1 MRTEV
6 IRDTRLL
13 DALEYIDDAYIASAA
28 RYKMKY
34 APASADE
41 PKITWRTPL
50 KHSKIYI
57 ALAASLLLLAMA
69 SPLVSFFTY
78 VVSNFT
84 AGAGSGME
92 SSEMLNTEPI
102 ETTNVIEETN
112 QFFWMYTPELEP
124 LTQEQVD
131 ACNQAF
137 RIYAYGPLDEFIAS
151 SDLDKESTIKY
162 YEKLKFISTEKD
174 RPYFG
179 TFNGAIVTAGLM
191 IGISGMEIENVEL
204 GGHTIH
210 FQHYGGIS
218 VYKDGTVVGIYEAYE
233 RGWLTD
239 DDIGTI
245 SERMDKFNQALNKQ

>member
-1 MRTEV
+1 MNREIV
-6 IRDTRLL
+6 FKDSRLL
-13 DALEYIDDAYIASAA
+13 EALEYIDRDLIAGAMEDLRIDESQQPPRKNRAKAFLAFAACLLFLGISFPMANYITGLIS
-28 RYKMKY
+28 
-34 APASADE
+34 
-41 PKITWRTPL
+41 
-50 KHSKIYI
+50 
-57 ALAASLLLLAMA
+57 
-69 SPLVSFFTY
+69 SFR
-78 VVSNFT
+78 
-84 AGAGSGME
+84 AGAGSGTE
-92 SSEMLNTEPI
+92 SSEILNTEPI

>member
-6 IRDTRLL
+6 LRDTRLL
-13 DALEYIDDAYIASAA
+13 DALEYIDDEYIASAA

-34 APASADE
+34 AE
-41 PKITWRTPL
+41 QVHEHKITWRTPL
-50 KHSKIYI
+50 RHWKQIV
-57 ALAASLLLLAMA
+57 ALAACLLLLSVA
-69 SPLVSFFTY
+69 SPLVSYISEAIRAF
-78 VVSNFT
+78 N
-84 AGAGSGME
+84 AGAGSGTE
-92 SSEMLNTEPI
+92 SSEVLNTELI
-102 ETTNVIEETN
+102 ETTNLIEETSP
-112 QFFWMYTPELEP
+112 FFWMYTPELEP

-137 RIYAYGPLDEFIAS
+137 RIYAYGPLDELIAS

-204 GGHTIH
+204 GGHIIH

-233 RGWLTD
+233 RGWLTEY
-239 DDIGTI
+239 DIGTI

>member
-1 MRTEV
+1 
-6 IRDTRLL
+6 
-13 DALEYIDDAYIASAA
+13 
-28 RYKMKY
+28 MKN
-34 APASADE
+34 E
-41 PKITWRTPL
+41 IITKRK
-50 KHSKIYI
+50 KHITI
-57 ALAASLLLLAMA
+57 ILVCLLLLSAVF
-69 SPLVSFFTY
+69 P
-78 VVSNFT
+78 T
-84 AGAGSGME
+84 AGCSSGIPGDTDIGGGN
-92 SSEMLNTEPI
+92 STT
-102 ETTNVIEETN
+102 ETTEVEETSP
-112 QFFWMYTPELEP
+112 FFWMYTPELEP

-137 RIYAYGPLDEFIAS
+137 RIYAYGPLDELIAS

-204 GGHTIH
+204 GGHIIH

-233 RGWLTD
+233 RGWLTEY
-239 DDIGTI
+239 DIGTI